1 MGSHLVM
8 CKQSSSI
15 ESESINVQLYMQ
27 EKMRNRNRKC
37 QRDQPKGLM
46 EQYSLHQSNMKM
58 KHKIH
63 EDILIDI
70 KHELFMHVSYTFIS
84 IISKK
89 LVVKMSSSVLVF
101 LAVFFFF
108 FNYLAVLVYGKH
120 CSHFLQVALGKDG
133 TH

>member
-1 MGSHLVM
+1 
-8 CKQSSSI
+8 
-15 ESESINVQLYMQ
+15 
-27 EKMRNRNRKC
+27 
-37 QRDQPKGLM
+37 
-46 EQYSLHQSNMKM
+46 MKM

-70 KHELFMHVSYTFIS
+70 KHELFVHVSYTFIS

-120 CSHFLQVALGKDG
+120 CSHFL
-133 TH
+133 

>member
-1 MGSHLVM
+1 
-8 CKQSSSI
+8 
-15 ESESINVQLYMQ
+15 
-27 EKMRNRNRKC
+27 
-37 QRDQPKGLM
+37 
-46 EQYSLHQSNMKM
+46 MKM

-89 LVVKMSSSVLVF
+89 LVVKMSSSVLF
-101 LAVFFFF
+101 FFWLFFFFF

-120 CSHFLQVALGKDG
+120 SSHFL
-133 TH
+133 

>member
-1 MGSHLVM
+1 
-8 CKQSSSI
+8 
-15 ESESINVQLYMQ
+15 
-27 EKMRNRNRKC
+27 
-37 QRDQPKGLM
+37 
-46 EQYSLHQSNMKM
+46 MKM

-108 FNYLAVLVYGKH
+108 LII
-120 CSHFLQVALGKDG
+120 
-133 TH
+133 